1 MNNLKDIK
9 VIVEKVLREKQDARD
24 SDFRTIGW
32 VYAIVKPEVMNMPF
46 KSVLWRH
53 TELDLP
59 SFETIRRTRQK
70 LQHDHPELRGKTYQK
85 RMEKQEEYIE
95 KFVRGGLDAEI

>member
-1 MNNLKDIK
+1 MKDLNS
-9 VIVEKVLREKQDARD
+9 IVEKVLKEHQDARD

-46 KSVLWRH
+46 KQVLWH
-53 TELDLP
+53 HSDYDLP

-70 LQHDHPELRGKTYQK
+70 LQHDRPELRGKTYK
-85 RMEKQEEYIE
+85 ARMAKQEDYIE
-95 KFVRGGLDAEI
+95 KFVRGGL